1 VTEIFVAVKDFFFN
15 LFVLIFFVL
24 GATLIVI
31 HELGRVR
38 RTWRAEMSRPKAEA
52 SKPRQRT

>member
-1 VTEIFVAVKDFFFN
+1 MNEIFAELKDFFFN

-31 HELGRVR
+31 HELGHVR
-38 RTWRAEMSRPKAEA
+38 RTWRSEMSKHLD
-52 SKPRQRT
+52 QN